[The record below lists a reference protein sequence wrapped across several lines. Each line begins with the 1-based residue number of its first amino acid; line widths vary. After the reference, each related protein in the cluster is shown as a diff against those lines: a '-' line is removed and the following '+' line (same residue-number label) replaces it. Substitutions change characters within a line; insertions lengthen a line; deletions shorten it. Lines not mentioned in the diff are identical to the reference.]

1 MFGPDEHLSL
11 PFGNQTVEWTITI
24 THLCMIL
31 PFNCQSIG
39 DFPFCLISGGY
50 PHIEMTEL
58 LNWMDW
64 MASTVKYGCPKMFR
78 RTVRTKGSWNNTC
91 TPFVSFCPR
100 SN

>member
-39 DFPFCLISGGY
+39 DFPFPCLISGGY
-50 PHIEMTEL
+50 PHIEMTGMDGLDGYSQLDTAIVHGSNMDVVGTTRVPL
-58 LNWMDW
+58 L
-64 MASTVKYGCPKMFR
+64 SPK
-78 RTVRTKGSWNNTC
+78 
-91 TPFVSFCPR
+91 
-100 SN
+100 